1 MPCCGQVSAVRSV
14 RDRASLTRR
23 AARGSHR
30 RLTTLFTI
38 QARSAW
44 DSVLETGVYRPDPA
58 RQDAEGGWARFG
70 YAWIRREMQKR
81 IAAPP
86 TSGIVWAWKRP
97 RPSSTL
103 VHWYLPPGAEGV
115 FLELRVLSTRVLLS
129 DYDAWEVAVQRQEPL
144 TFSERSREALE
155 RKIDLEAGTLARLHR
170 SWERMFDLDHRP
182 FVTSAGLIK
191 CTRVQA
197 CLVELRREDVVAMQR
212 CRHAGITGRH
222 PRGCLE
228 SHGLGA
234 VARSALSDV
243 THGASQPP
251 EIQPA

>member
-115 FLELRVLSTRVLLS
+115 FLELRVLSTRVLS
-129 DYDAWEVAVQRQEPL
+129 PTTMRGKSQCSAKSPSPSVSARARP
-144 TFSERSREALE
+144 SKGKSISR
-155 RKIDLEAGTLARLHR
+155 
-170 SWERMFDLDHRP
+170 P
-182 FVTSAGLIK
+182 
-191 CTRVQA
+191 
-197 CLVELRREDVVAMQR
+197 
-212 CRHAGITGRH
+212 
-222 PRGCLE
+222 
-228 SHGLGA
+228 
-234 VARSALSDV
+234 ARSPV
-243 THGASQPP
+243 CIGAGSACSISTTVPS
-251 EIQPA
+251 